1 MTVCIVWRSRIP
13 VFDGILQKCSL
24 SNHAKW
30 IVSDD
35 FKHQEDMKFFLTL
48 LSGLLLVAFNTNV
61 SQAQA
66 PGAGGGR
73 RGQNT
78 NVGHFY
84 GRVVDSKNNKGIDA
98 ASVELIQSK
107 YDTVTKGMK
116 DVVIKAILTQS
127 NGDFSLENLPV
138 MGNFKLKI
146 TAINFTDY
154 IQPVKFDLK
163 ALAQAHNAAGST
175 AGGGGDQGG
184 APGIDQNLLNALDK
198 DLGNIKLKGSV
209 TQMSDIVI
217 NATPPPYKMA
227 VDKKVFNVDKNIV
240 ATGGMATDVL
250 KNIPSVNVDI
260 DGNITLRNAAPQIFV
275 DGRPTTLTMD
285 EIPADAIESIEVM
298 TNPSAKYD
306 ASGGGGGI
314 LNIVLKKNK
323 KRGYN
328 GDIRAGVDS
337 KDRFNGGGDFNIRS
351 GKFNVFLNGNIRG
364 RKSVST
370 GTLNETN
377 FDSLGHPYYYT
388 HQSINSTSEGTLGFG
403 RLGFDYF
410 LDNRNTFTLAG
421 NYFHGTFKNYDNYD
435 ATTTYNTNFYPG
447 YADSTNNFLENG
459 VNTSVFQN
467 KQGELDYKHNFAKS
481 GHELTA
487 DVNVSHNNNTTNQLI
502 NYNVIYPDAPGAGY
516 FYPETIYSDGSS
528 NNYNFQTDYVNPF
541 TEKTKLEAGGRVN
554 VQNQSSINQYNNSA
568 DSGKTYYP
576 DTALNNNFKYTS
588 QVYAAYAQFSSTI
601 TDRLSYQAG
610 LRGES
615 STYNGTL
622 YTNSG
627 PETFTHNFPISLF
640 PSAFLSYKI
649 TDKQSLQANYT
660 RRVNRPNF
668 FQLSPYV
675 NRTDSL
681 ALSEGNPNLV
691 PEFTSSYE
699 LNYSNDY
706 KGGSFLATFYYKH
719 TTNLITRNVIQQVL
733 PGDTTASSVYI
744 YQNASSSDVYGLDL
758 TNRYNITKW
767 LDFMV
772 NVILY
777 NSQINAGNLAG
788 LSNENQF
795 SYFAKMNVDIK
806 LPVGFSIQLNGDYQ
820 SRTIVP
826 PNSNGGGGGRF
837 GGLGA
842 PVSTA
847 NGYIKPIG
855 GFDFAVKKDM
865 FKNKASIVFNMQDV
879 FHTRYNDAYSTS
891 AFQNLDYSRIRDP
904 QFMRLTFSYRF
915 GKMDMDLF
923 KKKNMKQDQ
932 DNNVQDVMGGGG
944 GGGGTH

>member
-1 MTVCIVWRSRIP
+1 M
-13 VFDGILQKCSL
+13 
-24 SNHAKW
+24 
-30 IVSDD
+30 
-35 FKHQEDMKFFLTL
+35 
-48 LSGLLLVAFNTNV
+48 
-61 SQAQA
+61 
-66 PGAGGGR
+66 
-73 RGQNT
+73 

-84 GRVVDSKNNKGIDA
+84 GRVVDAKNKGIDA

-107 YDTVTKGMK
+107 YDTATKAPK
-116 DVVIKAILTQS
+116 DVVIKAVLTKS

-138 MGNFKLKI
+138 MGNYKLKI
-146 TAINFTDY
+146 TAINFDDY
-154 IQPVKFDLK
+154 VQPVKFDLK
-163 ALAQAHNAAGST
+163 ALAQAHNSAG
-175 AGGGGDQGG
+175 AGLNQNQGDQG
-184 APGIDQNLLNALDK
+184 AQPGIDQNLLNALDK
-198 DLGNIKLKGSV
+198 DLGNIKMKGSV

-227 VDKKVFNVDKNIV
+227 VDKKVFNVDQNIV
-240 ATGGMATDVL
+240 AAGGMASDVL

-260 DGNITLRNAAPQIFV
+260 DGNVTLRNATPQIFV

-328 GDIRAGVDS
+328 GDLRAGVDS
-337 KDRFNGGGDFNIRS
+337 RGKVNGGGDFNIRE

-377 FDSLGHPYYYT
+377 FDSVAHPYYYT
-388 HQSINSTSEGTLGFG
+388 HQTINSTSDGTLGFG
-403 RLGFDYF
+403 RVGFDYF

-421 NYFHGTFKNYDNYD
+421 NYFKGTFHNYDDYD
-435 ATTTYNTNFYPG
+435 ATTNYNSTYYPG
-447 YADSTNNFLENG
+447 YGDSLNNFLENG
-459 VNTSVFQN
+459 INTSVFQN

-487 DVNVSHNNNTTNQLI
+487 DMNVSHNNNTTNQLI
-502 NYNVIYPDAPGAGY
+502 DYTVNYPLAPEQNY
-516 FYPETIYSDGSS
+516 FYPETIYSNGSS

-541 TEKTKLEAGGRVN
+541 TDKTKLEAGGRVN
-554 VQNQSSINQYNNSA
+554 VQNQSSINDYYNSA
-568 DSGKTYYP
+568 DSGKTYYQ
-576 DTALNNNFKYTS
+576 DLSLSNNFKYTS
-588 QVYAAYAQFSSTI
+588 EVYAAYAQFSSAI
-601 TDRLSYQAG
+601 TDKLSYQAG

-615 STYNGTL
+615 SNYNGTL
-622 YTNSG
+622 YTNDSA
-627 PETFTHNFPISLF
+627 ETFTHNFPLSLF
-640 PSAFLSYKI
+640 PSAYLSYKI

-660 RRVNRPNF
+660 RRINRPSF
-668 FQLSPYV
+668 FQLSPYI

-699 LNYSNDY
+699 LNYTNDY
-706 KGGSFLATFYYKH
+706 KGGSFLATAYYKH

-733 PGDTTASSVYI
+733 PGNTDSSSIYI
-744 YQNASSSDVYGLDL
+744 YQNASSSEVYGLDL
-758 TNRYNITKW
+758 TNRYSFTKW
-767 LDFMV
+767 LDVMA

-777 NSQINAGNLAG
+777 NSQIDAGNLAG
-788 LSNENQF
+788 LSNQNQF

-806 LPVGFSIQLNGDYQ
+806 LPVGFSVQLNGDYQ

-826 PNSNGGGGGRF
+826 PNSGGGGGRF

-855 GFDFAVKKDM
+855 GFDFAVKKDVL
-865 FKNKASIVFNMQDV
+865 NKKGSITFNMQDV
-879 FHTRYNDAYSTS
+879 FRTRINDAYSTS
-891 AFQNLDYSRIRDP
+891 QYQNLDYSRIRDP

-932 DNNVQDVMGGGG
+932 DNNIQDVMGGGAV
-944 GGGGTH
+944 GGGTH